1 MLTPEDKAIISEYMG
16 WCNHKYAKSGKL
28 WGTGICIKCKDPL
41 PLNHH
46 FDSNDASLCV
56 LKMIENGYWDVFY
69 QNGMGQYA
77 LIDGR
82 SGIKQQDYVA
92 WLFNSQNFF
101 AAMAA
106 WLRSK

>member
-1 MLTPEDKAIISEYMG
+1 MSLSLEDKAIISEYME
-16 WCNHKYAKSGKL
+16 
-28 WGTGICIKCKDPL
+28 WGEYEDEYCRGMFPFDTII
-41 PLNHH
+41 H
-46 FDSNDASLCV
+46 FDLNDAALCV
-56 LKMIENGYWDVFY
+56 VKMMEKGDWDVFY

>member
-56 LKMIENGYWDVFY
+56 LKMTENGDFWEFWPVACRVA
-69 QNGMGQYA
+69 NGEED
-77 LIDGR
+77 IF
-82 SGIKQQDYVA
+82 I
-92 WLFNSQNFF
+92 WLFNADNFF

>member
-16 WCNHKYAKSGKL
+16 WGEYEDEYCRGMFPFD
-28 WGTGICIKCKDPL
+28 TII
-41 PLNHH
+41 H
-46 FDSNDASLCV
+46 FDLNDASLCV

-92 WLFNSQNFF
+92 WLFNAENFF
-101 AAMAA
+101 LAMAA
-106 WLRSK
+106 WLRQK